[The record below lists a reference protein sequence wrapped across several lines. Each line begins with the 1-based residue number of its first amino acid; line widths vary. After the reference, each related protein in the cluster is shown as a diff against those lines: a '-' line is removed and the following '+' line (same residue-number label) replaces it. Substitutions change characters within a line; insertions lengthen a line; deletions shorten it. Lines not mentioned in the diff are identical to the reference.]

1 MDEQTFQISPPNAMF
16 ARGVKFKIK
25 DIEEITNSDNKL
37 YSVGRLTNFEVGVQG
52 ERSIVVPSF
61 GTTSAIF

>member
-1 MDEQTFQISPPNAMF
+1 MDEQTFKISPPNAMI
-16 ARGVKFKIK
+16 ARGVKIKIK
-25 DIEEITNSDNKL
+25 DLEEVTNSQDKL
-37 YSVGRLTNFEVGVQG
+37 YTIGRLTNFEVGVQG